1 MVGVVLPSIAK
12 ESFPK
17 FVGSFLIIFLVHPH
31 GSKVLLF
38 LVEQLAVGKK
48 CLPHGII
55 TKQKNPQGEWS

>member
-1 MVGVVLPSIAK
+1 
-12 ESFPK
+12 
-17 FVGSFLIIFLVHPH
+17 VGSFLIIFLVHPH